1 MPFIRPYVRTFTWR
15 CTLGLSNRKNRNLGG
30 PFIRKLVGLVF
41 LIATGG
47 YVGYCADALAQRP
60 ARRDAA
66 KATVPQADRVFFTSF
81 RPANWN
87 IYLFKSGQPAQR
99 LTVGP
104 GMNYDPV
111 VSPDGRWLVFC
122 SERRG
127 NPDLYVVDLKRGGEP
142 HLLIGADSMQDQA
155 AFSPDGKFIAFVSTF
170 SGNAEIYLLPFRP
183 SKTLSMA
190 EARNL
195 TNSSA
200 GNFRPAFSPDGR
212 KLAFTSDRD
221 LPVNAISPIIRERSG
236 DIYVLDLASKN
247 LRRLTDAPGW
257 DGSPAWSVDGST
269 IVFYSQRGM
278 TSTYRNTQA
287 RIWTMTSDGSN
298 QHIVTPNETVALSPT
313 FMGDGRIA
321 YSRKSKDGLWQIVS
335 VDKDGSNERIESDP
349 SRESYWEPKHGPS
362 NGTIVA
368 HGTSSELTDSR
379 ESDYPR
385 APTVGIL
392 DGPFVVAGA
401 PFRKRLPDRDIDLY
415 PIRYFTALL
424 NPRKDL
430 LLLTAPGPGS
440 GIFTSRADGSQLRK
454 IFQYDAGQIGFASS
468 SWSRDGEWIAF
479 SRGDVRNPAAESDI
493 WKMRWDGSEL
503 QNLTPNSPG
512 NDSYPSFSGDGSQI
526 VFRSGRDKSSDL
538 YLMNADGTNVRRLTN
553 SSDDKVFPVFS
564 PTSRQIAF
572 LSNRDTP
579 GSTVYEVYLLDL
591 RNDDSAG
598 ELRQVTHNKVQE
610 GHPAFSYDG
619 KWLIFS
625 SEQGGIND
633 EEPLVQ
639 AIQFDAQIY
648 GEMYA
653 YRIQD
658 GTIVR
663 LTHNKWEE
671 GIPSWEAATSATPKQ
686 APGKAKPR

>member
-1 MPFIRPYVRTFTWR
+1 MGWKAVTMI
-15 CTLGLSNRKNRNLGG
+15 S
-30 PFIRKLVGLVF
+30 VGLA
-41 LIATGG
+41 IALTR
-47 YVGYCADALAQRP
+47 GYCADARKFSQRP
-60 ARRDAA
+60 AGHDAA
-66 KATVPQADRVFFTSF
+66 KTVAASQADRVFFTSF
-81 RPANWN
+81 RPGNWN
-87 IYLFKSGQPAQR
+87 IYLFKEPGQTPQR
-99 LTVGP
+99 LTTGP
-104 GMNYDPV
+104 GLDYDPV
-111 VSPDGRWLVFC
+111 VSPDGSWLVFC

-127 NPDLYVVDLKRGGEP
+127 NPDLYVLDLKHGGGP
-142 HLLIGADSMQDQA
+142 HLLIDANSMQDQA

-183 SKTLSMA
+183 NKTLSMT

-195 TNSSA
+195 TNNSA

-236 DIYVLDLASKN
+236 DIYVLDLTSKN
-247 LRRLTDAPGW
+247 LHRLTDAPGW
-257 DGSPAWSVDGST
+257 DGSPAWSGDGST

-278 TSTYRNTQA
+278 NSTYRNTQA
-287 RIWTMTSDGSN
+287 RIWAMNADGSS
-298 QHIVTPNETVALSPT
+298 QHVVTANETVALSPT
-313 FMGDGRIA
+313 FLADGRIA
-321 YSRKSKDGLWQIVS
+321 YSRKSKDGVWQIAS
-335 VDKDGSNERIESDP
+335 IDKDGLHERIESDA
-349 SRESYWEPKHGPS
+349 SKNSYWEPKRGPS
-362 NGTIVA
+362 NGMIVA
-368 HGTSSELTDSR
+368 HGTGPKVAPPLEG
-379 ESDYPR
+379 DYPR
-385 APTVGIL
+385 APAVGIV
-392 DGPFVVAGA
+392 DGPFVAAGA
-401 PFRKRLPDRDIDLY
+401 PFRKRLPDREIDLY

-430 LLLTAPGPGS
+430 LLLTAPGVGS
-440 GIFTSRADGSQLRK
+440 GIFISRTDGTQQHK
-454 IFQYDAGQIGFASS
+454 IFQYDVGQIGFASS

-503 QNLTPNSPG
+503 QNLTPDSPG
-512 NDSYPSFSGDGSQI
+512 NDSYPSFSGDGREI
-526 VFRSGRDKSSDL
+526 VFRSGRGGSSDL

-553 SSDDKVFPVFS
+553 SPDDKVFPVFS

-579 GSTVYEVYLLDL
+579 GPTLYEVYLLDL
-591 RNDDSAG
+591 NNDGSP
-598 ELRQVTHNKVQE
+598 RQVRRVTHNNVQE

-625 SEQGGIND
+625 SEQGGISD

-653 YRIQD
+653 YRIED
-658 GTIVR
+658 GTTVR

-671 GIPSWEAATSATPKQ
+671 GIPSWEAAIDSAQLK
-686 APGKAKPR
+686 AGARRKAKSR